1 MKDFEKRLARLEELS
16 ETINN
21 QDLPLE
27 DALGI
32 FEEGIKLAKNLEKDL
47 EKLEGRVRILMN
59 QPDEKTE
66 KPELD
71 LFNLNGEE
79 E

>member
-47 EKLEGRVRILMN
+47 EKLEGRVKILMN
-59 QPDEKTE
+59 QPEEKTE

>member
-16 ETINN
+16 ETINT
-21 QDLPLE
+21 QDVPLE

-47 EKLEGRVRILMN
+47 EKLEGRVKILMN
-59 QPDEKTE
+59 QPEEKTE

>member
-27 DALGI
+27 EALGI

-59 QPDEKTE
+59 QPEEKTE

>member
-59 QPDEKTE
+59 QPEEKTG

>member
-16 ETINN
+16 ESINN

-27 DALGI
+27 EALGI

-47 EKLEGRVRILMN
+47 EKLEGRVKILMN

-71 LFNLNGEE
+71 LFNLNGDEE
-79 E
+79 

>member
-16 ETINN
+16 ESINN

-27 DALGI
+27 EALGI

-47 EKLEGRVRILMN
+47 EKLEGRVKILMN

>member
-59 QPDEKTE
+59 QPEEKTE

>member
-1 MKDFEKRLARLEELS
+1 MKDFEKRLARLEDLS

-59 QPDEKTE
+59 QPEEKTE

>member
-47 EKLEGRVRILMN
+47 EKLEGRVKILMN
-59 QPDEKTE
+59 QPEEKTE

-71 LFNLNGEE
+71 LFNLNGDEE
-79 E
+79 

>member
-16 ETINN
+16 ESINN

-27 DALGI
+27 EALGI